1 MLVKN
6 SIREKTIYININVP
20 LVEWNPAEKMS
31 LMTRLTVEA
40 AAVDVEAL
48 PMPYRTYAAGAV
60 AVVVSRCLSD
70 FKGFPKKQIQIDVF
84 CSFFLKLQK
93 NLL

>member
-48 PMPYRTYAAGAV
+48 PMPYVCRRCR
-60 AVVVSRCLSD
+60 SRKSL
-70 FKGFPKKQIQIDVF
+70 FV
-84 CSFFLKLQK
+84 
-93 NLL
+93 